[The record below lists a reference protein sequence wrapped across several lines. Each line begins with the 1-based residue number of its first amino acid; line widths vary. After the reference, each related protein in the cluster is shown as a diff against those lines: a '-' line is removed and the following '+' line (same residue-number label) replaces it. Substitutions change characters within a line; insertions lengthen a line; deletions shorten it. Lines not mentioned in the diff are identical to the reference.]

1 MPQGLDEGRSFYRG
15 RSHRPRVGK
24 DEKSAEAIVMGS
36 NEPMNEAEV
45 SQANE
50 GLNVKQL
57 QIANGV
63 SNSRR

>member
-1 MPQGLDEGRSFYRG
+1 
-15 RSHRPRVGK
+15 
-24 DEKSAEAIVMGS
+24 MGS